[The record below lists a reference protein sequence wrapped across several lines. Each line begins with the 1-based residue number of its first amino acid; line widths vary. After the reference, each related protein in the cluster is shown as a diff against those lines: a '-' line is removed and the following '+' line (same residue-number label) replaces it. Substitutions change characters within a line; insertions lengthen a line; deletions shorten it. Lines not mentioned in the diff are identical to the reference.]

1 MSDATQIAIEVLG
14 LLSVVVVNV
23 AAVIICWIKLRDQ
36 SKKQAERIT
45 SEVRAG
51 FVGINGL
58 LRRYIEA
65 MPFPAWIKLEHRKDD
80 GRVELRMQFVNSQ
93 YTSLFG
99 VATMSYE
106 GRTDFEVWP
115 NEVATDFYAHD
126 LQVLGSGK
134 AVRTTEKMS
143 LPDGTPVM
151 LTVLKFPID
160 KEGYRGVCGIVLK
173 TEVFGDA

>member
-1 MSDATQIAIEVLG
+1 MSDSARVTIEAFSLLG
-14 LLSVVVVNV
+14 IVVVN
-23 AAVIICWIKLRDQ
+23 AATVLICWLKLREQ
-36 SKKQAERIT
+36 TKKQTEKIS

-65 MPFPAWIKLEHRKDD
+65 MPFAAWIKLEHRKDD

-115 NEVATDFYAHD
+115 RDVANDFYAHD
-126 LQVLGSGK
+126 LQVLGSGNAAK
-134 AVRTTEKMS
+134 TSEKVT
-143 LPDGTPVM
+143 LPDGTPAV

-160 KEGYRGVCGIVLK
+160 KEGYRGVCGLVLK
-173 TEVFGDA
+173 VEVVADV